1 MYAASFFCAK
11 STRVILFI
19 EKMKGR
25 IRMMKKIGFI
35 GTGVMGSS
43 MIRHLLNAGFEVHV
57 FNRTKSKA
65 DPLVDEGAI
74 WQETPAEVTRQ
85 TDVVITI
92 VGYPTD
98 VEETYF
104 GEKGIL
110 AAAKAGDI
118 IIDMTTSTPSLAE
131 KIYQAAKEKGVA
143 SLDAPVSGGDK
154 GAKNGTLT
162 TMVGGDEAAFEA
174 VRPILDAFSGKVM
187 LQGPAGSG
195 QHTKMANQIM
205 IAGTMTGMTELMVYA
220 RAAGLDVER
229 VIEQVGSGAAGN
241 WSLTNYSPRILT
253 DDYSP
258 GFFVK
263 HFVKDLKIALDEAE
277 KMGISLPGTKLAKD
291 LYEKLISKGHENDG
305 TQALIKLWWKE

>member
-1 MYAASFFCAK
+1 MG
-11 STRVILFI
+11 
-19 EKMKGR
+19 E
-25 IRMMKKIGFI
+25 KIGFV

-43 MIRHLLNAGFEVHV
+43 MVRHLLNAGHEVHV
-57 FNRTKSKA
+57 YNRTKSKTDSLIEA
-65 DPLVDEGAI
+65 GAV
-74 WQETPAEVTRQ
+74 WQDSPGEVMKQ
-85 TDVVITI
+85 TNVIITI

-104 GEKGIL
+104 GENGIIE
-110 AAAKAGDI
+110 AAKPGDI
-118 IIDMTTSTPSLAE
+118 LIDMTTSKPSLAV
-131 KIYQAAKEKGVA
+131 KIHEAAKEKQVE

-162 TMVGGDEAAFEA
+162 TMVGGNESAFDK
-174 VRPILDAFSGKVM
+174 VKDILDVFSSKVM

-220 RAAGLDVER
+220 KAAGLDVER

-241 WSLTNYSPRILT
+241 WSLENYSPRILSN
-253 DDYSP
+253 DYSP

-263 HFVKDLKIALDEAE
+263 HFIKDLKIALEEAE
-277 KMGISLPGTKLAKD
+277 ALGVDLPGTKLAKD
-291 LYEKLISKGHENDG
+291 LYERLADKGFENDG
-305 TQALIKLWWKE
+305 TQALIKLWWDE